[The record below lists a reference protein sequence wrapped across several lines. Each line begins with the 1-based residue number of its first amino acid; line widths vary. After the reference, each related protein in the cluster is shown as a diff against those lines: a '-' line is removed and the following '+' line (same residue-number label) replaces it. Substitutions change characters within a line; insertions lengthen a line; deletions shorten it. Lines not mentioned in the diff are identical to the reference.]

1 MRKLIIPILCLALVL
16 NFAGCGGDTSVEG
29 EMTAEEI
36 TELAKCLG
44 GKEVK
49 MYGSVGCGHCQ
60 KQKDAFGESFE
71 NIEYIECNPNID
83 LDSARKCQAAGIT
96 GVPTWE
102 FPDGTKK
109 IGETGLPE
117 LAEAAGC

>member
-1 MRKLIIPILCLALVL
+1 MRKTALTLLFCLLLVS
-16 NFAGCGGDTSVEG
+16 FAGCSTDTVEG
-29 EMTAEEI
+29 EMSSEDIAA
-36 TELAKCLG
+36 LAQCLG
-44 GKEVK
+44 EKDVV

-71 NIEYIECNPNID
+71 YIEYVECNPNVD

-117 LAEAAGC
+117 LAEVADC